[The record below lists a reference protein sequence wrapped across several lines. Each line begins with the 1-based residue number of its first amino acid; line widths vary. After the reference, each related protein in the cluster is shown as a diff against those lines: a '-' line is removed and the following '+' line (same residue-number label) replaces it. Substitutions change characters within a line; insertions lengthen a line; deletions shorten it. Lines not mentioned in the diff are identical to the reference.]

1 MKITIAENAG
11 FCFGVKRATDRLE
24 AAIAASS
31 AGERIFTLGMLI
43 HNDTYN
49 RMLAERGVR
58 VTDMEEILRIAPT
71 ASAESPVT
79 VFVRAH
85 GIPRE
90 DEEKLAR
97 MAAENPY
104 FRYEDCTCPYVK
116 KIHNIAR
123 AHSNPDCFFVLFG
136 SEKHP
141 ECVGILSYFDYEK
154 LVFSSY
160 EELKAACEAGKLEKY
175 KGKMPILAAQTTQNL
190 SEW

>member
-97 MAAENPY
+97 MAAENPC
-104 FRYEDCTCPYVK
+104 FRYEEDPQYCPG
-116 KIHNIAR
+116 AQQPR
-123 AHSNPDCFFVLFG
+123 LLFRPLRLRETSG
-136 SEKHP
+136 VRGHP
-141 ECVGILSYFDYEK
+141 QL
-154 LVFSSY
+154 L
-160 EELKAACEAGKLEKY
+160 
-175 KGKMPILAAQTTQNL
+175 
-190 SEW
+190 